1 MLVRFKE
8 KAMKQL
14 GLLLAVLILA
24 GCSTFQGLGKDI
36 QKGGAV
42 IEKAA
47 NK

>member
-1 MLVRFKE
+1 
-8 KAMKQL
+8 MKKL
-14 GLLLAVLILA
+14 FFGVLCLSVLAACNTL
-24 GCSTFQGLGKDI
+24 QGMGKDI